1 MFHGFRAEEDDF
13 GDGGKNHLLYKH
25 ISFFYFLSKMIFSSV
40 PKIIFDIKRTL
51 YQCIWHSAICQCF
64 YCENFVNVV
73 TTCYY
78 SRVVILFGKFII
90 FFIKWQFGG
99 TDKVTNC
106 YFSYSLSAVGSHFRK
121 NRRTNLKNQRFFS
134 KFVRA
139 PNLWNKFVCNVFYI
153 LESQYDFPNI

>member
-1 MFHGFRAEEDDF
+1 MNSNVKLPGRSFI
-13 GDGGKNHLLYKH
+13 LLIHKRKY
-25 ISFFYFLSKMIFSSV
+25 Y
-40 PKIIFDIKRTL
+40 IIKK
-51 YQCIWHSAICQCF
+51 WICQPNSGRF
-64 YCENFVNVV
+64 LKKL
-73 TTCYY
+73 TPKCYY

-139 PNLWNKFVCNVFYI
+139 PNLWNKFVCIVFYI
-153 LESQYDFPNI
+153 IESQYDFSII